1 MQFGHPPDPPTAAR
15 APRPSAFGGRIFLSR
30 TDSEGPVLG
39 PESNVQRIG
48 DALVFSPGDL
58 VGSLACAHLP
68 ELELAALA
76 GLVQRPV
83 EDEEEMEVVRRR
95 GLEHERRHLA
105 DLETAGRRVT
115 RIELD
120 ASVDWAVRVRRAAEE
135 TEAALRRGDDVIHQ
149 ATLFDGRWLGFAD
162 VLLRVERRSALGAW
176 SYEVLDAKLA
186 RHAKASAV
194 LQVCAYADAL
204 RRLQGHEPE
213 LLHLALGGSAR
224 PVERLR
230 VADYMAYYR
239 LARREFEARTKTA
252 APAYPPASYPE
263 PVEHCAVCRWDELC
277 TKRRRDDDDLSLIAG
292 IAPRQRQALKAR
304 GVATRR
310 GVADLALPLE
320 PPLADTRPHV
330 LDRLQR
336 QARLQVAGQEAG
348 RTLYEIVE
356 PSRQR
361 DGALEPN
368 RGLLALPE
376 PRPGDL
382 FFDIEG
388 DPYAL
393 DDGVDYLFGVL
404 EPGLPG
410 PGGQPTFHAF
420 WARDPDGRVTLD
432 AEKRAFDA
440 LMALFMDRLE
450 RDPSLHIYH
459 YAAYEAAALGRLMGR
474 HGIRENDVD
483 RLFRDKVLVDLYR
496 VVRQGVR
503 ASVESYS
510 IKKMEPLYGFAR
522 DVALRDANASIE
534 VFERWLQQG
543 GDGDDEALRSIER
556 YNRDDVVSTRL
567 LRDWLEGRRAE
578 LAAQLGEDLPR
589 FVSEAVAVPEKVSA
603 HQQAI
608 EPIVARLVEGVPA
621 AESERTR
628 EQHAGWLLAQLLSWH
643 RREEKSFWWRY
654 YHLMGELTDDE
665 RIVEREPIGR
675 LEYVADVRDEKQS
688 RVYRYR
694 FPPQEHA
701 IGVGDDVH
709 DPATG
714 KSAGKVVALDDANDT
729 VDLKRGIANDAPHPT
744 SLVPCDFIATDAMQ
758 QSLLRIATW
767 LVAHGIDAEG
777 PYRAAR
783 DILLRALPR
792 TAGGAG
798 GPVRREGEDTLGAAV
813 RTALALDESTLA
825 IQGPPGSGKTYTGA
839 QIVLA
844 LVAAGKRVGVTA
856 NSHKVIGHFLDEV
869 VKEARQRGRGVR
881 IGQKEDAEGKV
892 ACASA
897 KPYKHNHDLLAAI
910 KAGALDVVGGTAWVW
925 SRPEFADALDV
936 LVVDEAGQ
944 IALANALAVSPAA
957 RSLVL
962 LGDPQQLDQPLKGT
976 HPPGAERSALAHL
989 LDGAATMPEDR
1000 GLFLDRTWRLHP
1012 DVCAFTSE
1020 VFYEDRLQPRE
1031 GLDRQALEGVGVL
1044 CGTGTRFVPVP
1055 HVGNRSESVE
1065 EARVVADL
1073 VRALVVG
1080 ESYWTDRDG
1089 ERRRVSLK
1097 DVLIVAPYNA
1107 QVAEI
1112 ARLLPGAHVG
1122 TVDKFQGQEAAVS
1135 IYSMATSSPADAP
1148 RGMEF
1153 LYSLNR
1159 QNVATSRARC
1169 LTVLVASP
1177 ELLRVH
1183 CRTPRQMRLVNA
1195 LCRLVEGTAD
1205 RKARPAPKASPSAR
1219 RQLRL
1224 DFDR

>member
-1 MQFGHPPDPPTAAR
+1 
-15 APRPSAFGGRIFLSR
+15 
-30 TDSEGPVLG
+30 
-39 PESNVQRIG
+39 VQRIDG
-48 DALVFSPGDL
+48 VLVFSAGDL
-58 VGSLACAHLP
+58 VGSLACAHLTA
-68 ELELAALA
+68 LELAADA
-76 GLVQRPV
+76 RLVERPFRDEADV
-83 EDEEEMEVVRRR
+83 ELVRQR
-95 GLEHERRHLA
+95 GLEHERRYLA
-105 DLETAGRRVT
+105 VLEAQGRVVT
-115 RIELD
+115 RIALD
-120 ASVDWAVRVRRAAEE
+120 EALAWDKRIRRAAAE
-135 TEAALRRGDDVIHQ
+135 TEAALRRGDDVVYQ
-149 ATLFDGRWLGFAD
+149 AAFFDGRWLGLAD
-162 VLLRVERRSALGAW
+162 FLLRIDTRSDLGPW
-176 SYEVLDAKLA
+176 SYEVTDAKLA

-194 LQVCAYADAL
+194 LQVCTYVDAL
-204 RRLQGHEPE
+204 TRIQGRPPE
-213 LLHLALGGSAR
+213 RLHLALGGSAR
-224 PVERLR
+224 PLETLR
-230 VADYMAYYR
+230 VADYMAYFR
-239 LARREFEARTKTA
+239 HAQRDLEARA
-252 APAYPPASYPE
+252 GVSRPAFPPDGTYPE
-263 PVEHCAVCRWDELC
+263 PIEHCDVCRWDALC
-277 TKRRRDDDDLSLIAG
+277 AQRRRDDDDVSRIAG
-292 IAPRQRQALKAR
+292 IQVRQRQALRERAIR
-304 GVATRR
+304 TRR
-310 GVADLALPLE
+310 GVAELVLPLD

-330 LDRLQR
+330 LQR
-336 QARLQVAGQEAG
+336 VHLQARVQVAGDAAG
-348 RTLYEIVE
+348 RTIHELVE
-356 PSRQR
+356 PSRQK
-361 DGALEPN
+361 DGTLEPN
-368 RGLLALPE
+368 RGLLALPK

-388 DPYAL
+388 DPYAF

-404 EPGLPG
+404 EPGLLDAN
-410 PGGQPTFHAF
+410 GQPTFHAF
-420 WARDPDGRVTLD
+420 WARDEHGRVTLD

-440 LMALFMDRLE
+440 LMALFLDRLE
-450 RDPSLHIYH
+450 RDPSIHIYH
-459 YAAYEAAALGRLMGR
+459 YAPYEPTALGRLMGR

-483 RLFRDKVLVDLYR
+483 RLLRDKAMVDLYR

-510 IKKMEPLYGFAR
+510 IKKMEPLYGFTR
-522 DVALRDANASIE
+522 DVDLRDANASIDA
-534 VFERWLQQG
+534 FEHWLQQG
-543 GDGDDEALRSIER
+543 GDGDDEALRRIER

-567 LRDWLEGRRAE
+567 LRDWLEERRAE
-578 LAAQLGEDLPR
+578 LAAQVGQELPR
-589 FVSEAVAVPEKVSA
+589 VVLEAVPVPDKVGA

-628 EQHAGWLLAQLLSWH
+628 EQHACWLLAQLLSWH

-665 RIVEREPIGR
+665 RIGEREPIGR

-701 IGVGDDVH
+701 LGVGDDVH

-729 VDLKRGIANDAPHPT
+729 IDLKRGIRSDAPHPA
-744 SLVPCDFIATDAMQ
+744 SLVPCDFIATDTMQ

-767 LVAHGIDAEG
+767 VVEHGIDAEG
-777 PYRAAR
+777 PYRSAR
-783 DILLRALPR
+783 AILLRALPR
-792 TAGGAG
+792 TVGGTD
-798 GPVRREGEDTLGAAV
+798 GPVRREGEEAVAAAV
-813 RTALALDESTLA
+813 RTALALDRSTLA

-869 VKEARQRGRGVR
+869 VKEARQRGRSVR
-881 IGQKEDAEGKV
+881 IGQKEDADGRV

-897 KPYKHNHDLLAAI
+897 KPYKQNQDLIADI
-910 KAGALDVVGGTAWVW
+910 RAGALDVVGGTAWVW

-944 IALANALAVSPAA
+944 IALANALAVAPAA

-976 HPPGAERSALAHL
+976 HPPGAERSALAQL
-989 LDGAATMPEDR
+989 LDGAATMPAER

-1020 VFYEDRLQPRE
+1020 VFYENRLQPRE
-1031 GLDRQALEGVGVL
+1031 GLDRQALEGVAPL
-1044 CGTGTRFVPVP
+1044 TGTGTRFVPVP
-1055 HVGNRSESVE
+1055 HVGNRSESIE
-1065 EARVVADL
+1065 EARVVAEL
-1073 VRALVVG
+1073 VRSLVEH

-1089 ERRRVSLK
+1089 ERRRVTLK

-1159 QNVATSRARC
+1159 LNVATSRARC

-1195 LCRLVEGTAD
+1195 LCRLVEGTVQPARNTPTGNRD
-1205 RKARPAPKASPSAR
+1205 RPAAK
-1219 RQLRL
+1219 QLPL
-1224 DFDR
+1224 FDIS

>member
-1 MQFGHPPDPPTAAR
+1 M
-15 APRPSAFGGRIFLSR
+15 
-30 TDSEGPVLG
+30 
-39 PESNVQRIG
+39 QRIG
-48 DALVFSPGDL
+48 GALVFSPSDL

-76 GLVQRPV
+76 GLVERPIQ
-83 EDEEEMEVVRRR
+83 DGEEMEVVRQR

-105 DLETAGRRVT
+105 DLEAAGRKVT
-115 RIELD
+115 RIQMD
-120 ASVDWAVRVRRAAEE
+120 TSIDWAERVRRAAAE
-135 TEAALRRGDDVIHQ
+135 TEAAIRRGDDVIHQ
-149 ATLFDGRWLGFAD
+149 AAFFDGRWLGFAD
-162 VLLRVERRSALGAW
+162 FLLRVEQRSDLGAW
-176 SYEVLDAKLA
+176 SYEILDAKLA

-194 LQVCAYADAL
+194 LQVCAYVDAL
-204 RRLQGHEPE
+204 HRLQGHEPE

-224 PVERLR
+224 RVERLR
-230 VADYMAYYR
+230 VADSMAYYR

-252 APAYPPASYPE
+252 EPVYPPASYPE

-277 TKRRRDDDDLSLIAG
+277 TKRRRDDDDLSLVAG
-292 IAPRQRQALKAR
+292 IAGRQSQALKAR

-310 GVADLALPLE
+310 GVASLALPLE

-336 QARLQVAGQEAG
+336 QARLQVAGQDAG

-356 PSRQR
+356 PSRLKG
-361 DGALEPN
+361 GALEPN

-388 DPYAL
+388 DPFSL

-404 EPGLPG
+404 EPGLLDADG
-410 PGGQPTFHAF
+410 RPTFHAF
-420 WARDPDGRVTLD
+420 WARDDEGTVTLE
-432 AEKRAFDA
+432 AERRAFDRV
-440 LMALFMDRLE
+440 MALFMDRLE
-450 RDPSLHIYH
+450 RDPKIHIYH
-459 YAAYEAAALGRLMGR
+459 YAPYETTALGRLMGR
-474 HGIRENDVD
+474 HGVREAEVD
-483 RLFRDKVLVDLYR
+483 RLMRDKVTVDLYR

-510 IKKMEPLYGFAR
+510 IKRLEPLYGFER
-522 DVALRDANASIE
+522 TVDLRDAGSSIAA
-534 VFERWLQQG
+534 FEAWLQMG
-543 GDGDDEALRSIER
+543 GEAGYDDAALQRIER

-567 LRDWLEGRRAE
+567 LRDWLEERRAE
-578 LAAQLGEDLPR
+578 LAARLGEELPR
-589 FVSEAVAVPEKVSA
+589 VVLEAVPIPDKVSA

-608 EPIVARLVEGVPA
+608 EPVVARLVEGVPA

-628 EQHAGWLLAQLLSWH
+628 EQHARWLLAQLLSWH

-665 RIVEREPIGR
+665 RIAEREPIGG

-701 IGVGDDVH
+701 IDVGGDVH

-714 KSAGKVVALDDANDT
+714 KSAGKVVAIDDAHDT
-729 VDLKRGIANDAPHPT
+729 IDLKRGIANDAPHPT
-744 SLVPCDFIATDAMQ
+744 SLVPCDFIPTDTMQ

-767 LVAHGIDAEG
+767 VVEHGVDAEG

-783 DILLRALPR
+783 DILSRALPR
-792 TAGGAG
+792 TVGGTP
-798 GPVRREGEDTLGAAV
+798 GPVRREGEDALAAAV
-813 RTALALDESTLA
+813 RTALALDRSTLA
-825 IQGPPGSGKTYTGA
+825 VQGPPGSGKTYTGA

-869 VKEARQRGRGVR
+869 VKEARQCGRSVR
-881 IGQKEDAEGKV
+881 IGQKEDAYGKV

-897 KPYKHNHDLLAAI
+897 KPYKHNHELIASI

-944 IALANALAVSPAA
+944 IALANALAVSSAA

-989 LDGAATMPEDR
+989 LGGAATMPADR

-1020 VFYEDRLQPRE
+1020 VFYEDRLQPRA
-1031 GLDRQALEGVGVL
+1031 GLDRQALEGVAPL
-1044 CGTGTRFVPVP
+1044 TGTGTRFVPVP
-1055 HVGNRSESVE
+1055 HVGNRSQSIE
-1065 EARVVADL
+1065 EAGVVADL

-1089 ERRRVSLK
+1089 ERRRVTLK

-1159 QNVATSRARC
+1159 LNVATSRARC

-1195 LCRLVEGTAD
+1195 LCRLVERAAD

-1224 DFDR
+1224 DFGEAG